1 MSWDTPTPSAPKPKS
16 STLPNVLREQC
27 PSSKM
32 GRPESRLD
40 SPITDQRSSLAL
52 RCGDWLMGGQQPVV
66 RTTRILKGDA
76 SRHRHHAQ
84 RAHQSAVWH
93 HARGAPRAAAKIRR
107 ARPSRSAPGDA
118 SSNKAGPTTG
128 APKPERSRP
137 PVALH
142 AQCASSKLNRPEQ
155 RHRGFY
161 RLGQHR
167 HGPALE
173 PRLAL
178 W

>member
-52 RCGDWLMGGQQPVV
+52 RCGDWLMGGQQPMV
-66 RTTRILKGDA
+66 RATGILKGSA
-76 SRHRHHAQ
+76 SRHHHRAQ

-93 HARGAPRAAAKIRR
+93 HARGALCTATKSRR

-118 SSNKAGPTTG
+118 SSDRASTTTG
-128 APKPERSRP
+128 APKLERLRP

>member
-66 RTTRILKGDA
+66 RTARILKGGA
-76 SRHRHHAQ
+76 SRHHHRAQ

-155 RHRGFY
+155 RQRFLQAWAAPT
-161 RLGQHR
+161 RTS
-167 HGPALE
+167 A
-173 PRLAL
+173 
-178 W
+178 